1 MFLLDKSRSFFTNNA
16 YEYEIKKFIPAFM
29 KAYNDVN
36 NTRFALITID
46 AYADEYVSLN
56 EYKNPTQISRLLKFV
71 NIGTYHKHLSLG
83 LMAVKN
89 MVEKES
95 GEKRKKIVVVLTNG
109 MSRREFGFLVSNGY
123 HFKSG

>member
-1 MFLLDKSRSFFTNNA
+1 MFLLDKSRSFLTNNA

-109 MSRREFGFLVSNGY
+109 MSRREFGFLVN
-123 HFKSG
+123 